1 MIKNVSKLRFNSPE
15 PTQIRATAF
24 GGIFKNGD
32 EGNQLTFDDATGI
45 VYFTKP
51 GMTKALH
58 ISSCAWIEYE
68 NDVKKVEPA
77 KK

>member
-1 MIKNVSKLRFNSPE
+1 
-15 PTQIRATAF
+15 
-24 GGIFKNGD
+24 
-32 EGNQLTFDDATGI
+32 
-45 VYFTKP
+45 
-51 GMTKALH
+51 MTKALH